1 MIGMTEDLIWY
12 ARQKLVRRYGV
23 TSASSVI
30 IIIIAPLSTVFLFT
44 STFAQ
49 FIKTPTVADVQKA
62 RIHNILDATQRP
74 CVLRF
79 AEPTKICGNMRHEH
93 VSYVLPGHASN
104 CPSAVTHYMAQGDD
118 PCGLPDG
125 LIVE

>member
-1 MIGMTEDLIWY
+1 MIRY
-12 ARQKLVRRYGV
+12 ARQGLVRRYCV

-30 IIIIAPLSTVFLFT
+30 IFIIAPLSTVFLFT

-49 FIKTPTVADVQKA
+49 FIKTHTVADVQKA
-62 RIHNILDATQRP
+62 RIHNIFDATPQRP

-104 CPSAVTHYMAQGDD
+104 CPSVMTHYMAQGDD